1 MKSTRLRVQVIERPL
16 VGSASLARGLG
27 LRFAL
32 VTARAEVAVLD
43 LNSLGEPADELIR
56 RLRQGGA
63 KVLVLSSSAERAVV
77 AMAIRA
83 GADGFLVQL
92 ADFDALAQ
100 AIEALAAGRNVY
112 GPEVAVAFADPDA
125 DPEVDLQVV
134 DGTEWDLEPA
144 RSDEADDMP
153 LSPRE
158 TQILRLVATGHSS
171 QAIARSL
178 AISVPTVRKH
188 RENLMRKLGLHNVA
202 EVTAFAL
209 RRDLLASSGAPGVT

>member
-1 MKSTRLRVQVIERPL
+1 MKPTRLRVQVIERPL

-43 LNSLGEPADELIR
+43 LNSLGEAADALIR

-92 ADFDALAQ
+92 ADFDALAH

-125 DPEVDLQVV
+125 DLEVV
-134 DGTEWDLEPA
+134 DGIEWDLEPA
-144 RSDEADDMP
+144 RSDEAGDTP

-171 QAIARSL
+171 QAIARTL